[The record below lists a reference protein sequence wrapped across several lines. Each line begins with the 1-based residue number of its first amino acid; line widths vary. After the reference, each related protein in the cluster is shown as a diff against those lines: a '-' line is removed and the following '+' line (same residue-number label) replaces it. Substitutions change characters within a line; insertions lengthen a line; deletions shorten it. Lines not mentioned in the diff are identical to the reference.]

1 MLDRI
6 RLFIRD
12 TSGNFAIM
20 TALLLPVIL
29 IAVGAAIDI
38 GLALTARERLNAAAS
53 GAVLAALSEVQVGAE
68 QGDAITE
75 KAVEQ
80 AMEGFFS
87 SNSAN
92 IPLTELSSV
101 TPSAEIVKNEIFA
114 TIRYEAEY
122 ATTIMSLFGRPQ
134 IPLSYEAHATVTLR
148 SYINI
153 NILVDTSQSMGI
165 GATDN
170 DQRLVAQATG
180 CAFACHINQA
190 RGNSSYDRARQQGAV
205 MRIDVARTAVA
216 SAVDTIAAA
225 EEFPDQVSVGLFRF
239 SNQLTEI
246 LSPTNWRATDTAY
259 VKSQA
264 QSQINLDLTYG
275 GTNIENALRQI
286 AARIP
291 AGGGGGSADDR
302 IQYVVVVTDGVESGQ
317 AWLSN
322 KDWFYYTGNTP
333 NAPSKWY
340 AAHEVNYALNSNV
353 CTALRNSG
361 VEIYFIYTEYLEPR
375 YGTISGHDRGRFDF
389 VSNTLFPI
397 IPARLAT
404 CAGGADKVL
413 KASSPAEINAA
424 FVAIARKLSSPLR
437 LY

>member
-1 MLDRI
+1 
-6 RLFIRD
+6 
-12 TSGNFAIM
+12 M
-20 TALLLPVIL
+20 TALILPVIL
-29 IAVGAAIDI
+29 IAGGAAIDI

-53 GAVLAALSEVQVGAE
+53 GAVLAALSEVQAGTE
-68 QGDAITE
+68 LGDVITE
-75 KAVEQ
+75 EAVE
-80 AMEGFFS
+80 ASIRGFFS

-92 IPLTELSSV
+92 IPLTELASV
-101 TPSAEIVKNEIFA
+101 TPTAEIVRNEIFA

-122 ATTIMSLFGRPQ
+122 ATTIMSLFGHAR

-190 RGNSSYDRARQQGAV
+190 RGTSSYDRARAQGAI

-225 EEFPDQVSVGLFRF
+225 EEFSDQVSIGLFRF

-246 LSPTNWRATDTAY
+246 LSPTNPLATDTAY
-259 VKSQA
+259 VKSLA

-275 GTNIENALRQI
+275 GTNIEDALRQI
-286 AARIP
+286 ATRIP
-291 AGGGGGSADDR
+291 AGGGGGSANDR

-317 AWLSN
+317 AWLPSRN
-322 KDWFYYTGNTP
+322 WFYYTGNIP
-333 NAPSKWY
+333 NAPSRWY
-340 AAHEVNYALNSNV
+340 AAHEVNYALNANV
-353 CTALRNSG
+353 CESLRNAG

-375 YGTISGHDRGRFDF
+375 YGTISSHDHGRFDF
-389 VSNTLFPI
+389 ISGTLFPM
-397 IPARLAT
+397 IPTRLAT
-404 CAGGADKVL
+404 CAGSADNVL

-424 FVAIARKLSSPLR
+424 FVEIANKLSSPLR

>member
-1 MLDRI
+1 MLGRTY
-6 RLFIRD
+6 RFARD

-20 TALLLPVIL
+20 TALILPVIL
-29 IAVGAAIDI
+29 IAGGAAIDI

-53 GAVLAALSEVQVGAE
+53 GAVLAALSEVQAGTE
-68 QGDAITE
+68 LGDVITE
-75 KAVEQ
+75 EAVE
-80 AMEGFFS
+80 ASIRGFFS

-92 IPLTELSSV
+92 IPLTELASV
-101 TPSAEIVKNEIFA
+101 TPTAEIVRNEIFA

-122 ATTIMSLFGRPQ
+122 ATTIMSLFGHAR

-190 RGNSSYDRARQQGAV
+190 RGTSSYDRARAQGAI

-225 EEFPDQVSVGLFRF
+225 EEFSDQVSIGLFRF

-246 LSPTNWRATDTAY
+246 LSPTNPLATDTAY
-259 VKSQA
+259 VKSLA

-275 GTNIENALRQI
+275 GTNIEDALRQI
-286 AARIP
+286 ATRIP
-291 AGGGGGSADDR
+291 AGGGGGSANDR

-317 AWLSN
+317 AWLPSRN
-322 KDWFYYTGNTP
+322 WFYYTGNIP
-333 NAPSKWY
+333 NAPSRWY
-340 AAHEVNYALNSNV
+340 AAHEVNYALNANV
-353 CTALRNSG
+353 CESLRNAG

-375 YGTISGHDRGRFDF
+375 YGTISSHDHGRFDF
-389 VSNTLFPI
+389 ISGTLFPM
-397 IPARLAT
+397 IPTRFAT
-404 CAGGADKVL
+404 CAGSADNVL

-424 FVAIARKLSSPLR
+424 FVEIANKLSSPLR